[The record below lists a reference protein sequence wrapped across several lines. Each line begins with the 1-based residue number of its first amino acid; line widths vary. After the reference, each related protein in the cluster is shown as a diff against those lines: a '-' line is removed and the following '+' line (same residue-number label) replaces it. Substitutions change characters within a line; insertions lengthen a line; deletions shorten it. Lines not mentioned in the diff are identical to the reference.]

1 MARATT
7 TLTDTKIKSSKAKDK
22 DYKLSDNRG
31 LFLLV
36 TKTGGK
42 HWKLKYL
49 FDDKEQKLS
58 LGKYPDITLIQAR
71 ALREKYNSDI
81 ANGINPSEVK
91 KENKKLKQQ
100 EEIKQE
106 NTLNKISDE
115 FFIQIENSVTEKY
128 LTKLK
133 SYYTNHIK
141 ATLGTKPI
149 KEIQRAD
156 IIKIVD
162 EMQNKGIIE
171 SAKKT
176 LNLIERIYKFSVA
189 REYTEHNIIADFD
202 KSIVLK
208 KSIVKHH
215 ATITDDKTIKILL
228 DAINNYSGE
237 TVTRYALKIIP
248 YLALRPIE
256 LRSLEWSY
264 INLKDNLIVI
274 PANKMKMRLEHI
286 IPITSTVKQM
296 IEELRE
302 HTADNKYL
310 FKNAVYKDRYM
321 SENTINTALRRMGFS
336 KDEIV
341 SHGFRSMFSTITHE
355 KSTFKHEVI
364 ETQLAH
370 SVGSS
375 VSQAYN
381 RAKYLDERVEL
392 MQWWSDYLDDLMSD
406 EVVR

>member
-22 DYKLSDNRG
+22 DYKLSDSRG
-31 LFLLV
+31 LYLLI
-36 TKTGGK
+36 TKSGGK

-49 FDDKEQKLS
+49 FDNKEQKLS

-71 ALREKYNSDI
+71 ALREKHNSDI

-91 KENKKLKQQ
+91 KENKKLKQR

-115 FFIQIENSVTEKY
+115 FFIQIEGSVTPKY

-133 SYYTNHIK
+133 SYYINHIK
-141 ATLGTKPI
+141 ASLGAKPI
-149 KEIQRAD
+149 KEVQRAD
-156 IIKIVD
+156 ILKIID
-162 EMQNKGIIE
+162 TMQDTGIIE
-171 SAKKT
+171 STKKT
-176 LNLIERIYKFSVA
+176 LNLLERIYKFAVA
-189 REYTEHNIIADFD
+189 REYTEHNLIADFD

-228 DAINNYSGE
+228 EAIDNYSGE
-237 TVTRYALKIIP
+237 IVTKNALKIIP

-256 LRSLEWSY
+256 LRSLEWSH

-310 FKNAVYKDRYM
+310 FANAVYKDRYM

-341 SHGFRSMFSTITHE
+341 SHGFRSMFSTIAHE
-355 KSTFKHEVI
+355 KSNFKPYVI

-370 SVGSS
+370 SVGNS

-392 MQWWSDYLDDLMSD
+392 MQWWSDYLDRLK
-406 EVVR
+406 V

>member
-1 MARATT
+1 MARVATI
-7 TLTDTKIKSSKAKDK
+7 LTDTTIKSSKAKDK

-42 HWKLKYL
+42 HWKLNYL

-58 LGKYPDITLIQAR
+58 LGKYPEITLVQAR

-91 KENKKLKQQ
+91 KEKKRLKQQ

-176 LNLIERIYKFSVA
+176 LNLIERIYKFSIA

-341 SHGFRSMFSTITHE
+341 SHGFRSMFSTIAHE
-355 KSTFKHEVI
+355 KSSFKHEVI

-392 MQWWSDYLDDLMSD
+392 MQWWSDYLDNLMSV
-406 EVVR
+406 EVLR

>member
-7 TLTDTKIKSSKAKDK
+7 ALTDTQIKSSKAKDK
-22 DYKLSDNRG
+22 DYKLSDGRG

-36 TKTGGK
+36 TKSGGRL
-42 HWKLKYL
+42 WRLKYK
-49 FDDKEQKLS
+49 FDDKEQLLA

-208 KSIVKHH
+208 KKHS
-215 ATITDDKTIKILL
+215 KTSR
-228 DAINNYSGE
+228 NYY
-237 TVTRYALKIIP
+237 R
-248 YLALRPIE
+248 
-256 LRSLEWSY
+256 W
-264 INLKDNLIVI
+264 
-274 PANKMKMRLEHI
+274 
-286 IPITSTVKQM
+286 
-296 IEELRE
+296 
-302 HTADNKYL
+302 
-310 FKNAVYKDRYM
+310 
-321 SENTINTALRRMGFS
+321 
-336 KDEIV
+336 
-341 SHGFRSMFSTITHE
+341 
-355 KSTFKHEVI
+355 
-364 ETQLAH
+364 
-370 SVGSS
+370 
-375 VSQAYN
+375 
-381 RAKYLDERVEL
+381 
-392 MQWWSDYLDDLMSD
+392 
-406 EVVR
+406 

>member
-7 TLTDTKIKSSKAKDK
+7 ALTDTKIKSSKARDK
-22 DYKLSDNRG
+22 DYKLSDSRG

-58 LGKYPDITLIQAR
+58 LGKYPEITLIQAR

-208 KSIVKHH
+208 KKHS
-215 ATITDDKTIKILL
+215 KTSR
-228 DAINNYSGE
+228 NYY
-237 TVTRYALKIIP
+237 R
-248 YLALRPIE
+248 
-256 LRSLEWSY
+256 W
-264 INLKDNLIVI
+264 
-274 PANKMKMRLEHI
+274 
-286 IPITSTVKQM
+286 
-296 IEELRE
+296 
-302 HTADNKYL
+302 
-310 FKNAVYKDRYM
+310 
-321 SENTINTALRRMGFS
+321 
-336 KDEIV
+336 
-341 SHGFRSMFSTITHE
+341 
-355 KSTFKHEVI
+355 
-364 ETQLAH
+364 
-370 SVGSS
+370 
-375 VSQAYN
+375 
-381 RAKYLDERVEL
+381 
-392 MQWWSDYLDDLMSD
+392 
-406 EVVR
+406 